1 MAEYEMDGW
10 HHRLNAQEFG
20 WTPGAGD
27 GQGGLGCCSPR
38 GHKESDRTEG
48 LNGTESQNEKR
59 RNGFQFQVEEI
70 RVFILLLLEVLSI

>member
-1 MAEYEMDGW
+1 M
-10 HHRLNAQEFG
+10 
-20 WTPGAGD
+20 
-27 GQGGLGCCSPR
+27 CCSPR